1 MSSQERICEQQ
12 WRSDTTDAGWSHDDM
27 VNVVLHTLILFFFLA
42 VVNKYLFKISTN
54 SREYVIFVNFNT
66 WSQELLFES
75 VSQKWMVVWMAY
87 IFSGPIVCIFFINI
101 LQLVEVELNWHPG
114 QEDVGHD
121 TFHFAD
127 SLSVTRI
134 SVQSGSPW
142 FAKAFQPLIT

>member
-1 MSSQERICEQQ
+1 M
-12 WRSDTTDAGWSHDDM
+12 DG
-27 VNVVLHTLILFFFLA
+27 
-42 VVNKYLFKISTN
+42 
-54 SREYVIFVNFNT
+54 
-66 WSQELLFES
+66 S
-75 VSQKWMVVWMAY
+75 VDGLY
-87 IFSGPIVCIFFINI
+87 IFWSNCLHFLLTSCN
-101 LQLVEVELNWHPG
+101 LEVELNWHPG